1 MTSEPTARQAG
12 RGWRVWILPIGIAV
26 GAAAVAVSLWPQP
39 ARVETV
45 TVPLDGVATI
55 AGHSVA
61 DTATLRTAT
70 GADYK
75 GRGFLVTTLT
85 VTFAGDGEPLL
96 PGITGTLHPTS
107 GAPVTCTSIGTQL
120 APADDP
126 FTIELECSPAV
137 TFDGLGTITGA
148 TLEQP

>member
-1 MTSEPTARQAG
+1 VTSEPTARQAG
-12 RGWRVWILPIGIAV
+12 RGWRVWILPIGIAA

-39 ARVETV
+39 ARAETV

-75 GRGFLVTTLT
+75 GRGFLVTTLI
-85 VTFAGDGEPLL
+85 VTLAGDGEPLL
-96 PGITGTLHPTS
+96 PGITATLIPTS
-107 GAPVTCTSIGTQL
+107 GTPVSCTSIGTQL
-120 APADDP
+120 ASSDDP
-126 FTIELECSPAV
+126 ITIELECSPAV
-137 TFDGLGTITGA
+137 AFDELGTIAGA
-148 TLEQP
+148 TLERP